1 MDYDT
6 SILRTQIFYRQS
18 RDDPTNQRPIS
29 LQNFFESLNN
39 DHFEN
44 LIHPI

>member
-6 SILRTQIFYRQS
+6 SVLRTQIFYRQS

-29 LQNFFESLNN
+29 LQNFLESLNN
-39 DHFEN
+39 GNFEN

>member
-6 SILRTQIFYRQS
+6 SVLRTQIFYRQS
-18 RDDPTNQRPIS
+18 RDDPQNQHPIS
-29 LQNFFESLNN
+29 LQTFFESLHNGN
-39 DHFEN
+39 FEN